1 MNIIQLLY
9 MDTDLN
15 KIIKTYDKLTYFDQ
29 YGGSFVLFIAIT
41 IIIIILMSYFH
52 TMINIQP
59 IVDDWP
65 NQRCNPA
72 YLPFAGFITRPEGVS
87 ATDYTLENF
96 TYCSQNILSSI
107 TSFALKPLTALTNN
121 LQSVANDV
129 NGSIQ
134 SVRAMFD
141 KVRTS
146 MQDVTQEIMGR
157 IMNVTVTLMQI
168 IINFKDFMSKTQGTM
183 TAGLF
188 TFLGSYYTLKSLMG
202 AIAQFIVTILIAL
215 AAMIAVLWA
224 VPLTW
229 GAAVANTA
237 IFTAISIPMA
247 IILAFMVDVLKVSP
261 GLKIPKVKC
270 FDKDTVLKMNDGTF
284 KKIIEIEV
292 GDVLHNCN
300 IVTAKIKVT
309 SEDSQMYVLNDIIVS
324 DSHIVKY
331 QNKWIPVSQHPCA
344 YKYNSYSDEFLYCL
358 NTTHKII
365 EINDIIFTDWDE
377 VYDEKL
383 NKVINNQITPVSNI
397 YSIHEYLDCG
407 FSSLTKIQLKDNSYV
422 DIDKIKIN
430 DVLQNGAKVYGIVEI
445 DGLNLVGQFRYN
457 LGKNKFIEGYAPN
470 LTFVDK
476 EIINS
481 NHKLYHLLTDNTTIE
496 IENTIINDYNAAIDR
511 FLEKQ

>member
-1 MNIIQLLY
+1 
-9 MDTDLN
+9 
-15 KIIKTYDKLTYFDQ
+15 
-29 YGGSFVLFIAIT
+29 
-41 IIIIILMSYFH
+41 
-52 TMINIQP
+52 
-59 IVDDWP
+59 
-65 NQRCNPA
+65 
-72 YLPFAGFITRPEGVS
+72 
-87 ATDYTLENF
+87 
-96 TYCSQNILSSI
+96 
-107 TSFALKPLTALTNN
+107 
-121 LQSVANDV
+121 
-129 NGSIQ
+129 
-134 SVRAMFD
+134 
-141 KVRTS
+141 
-146 MQDVTQEIMGR
+146 
-157 IMNVTVTLMQI
+157 
-168 IINFKDFMSKTQGTM
+168 
-183 TAGLF
+183 
-188 TFLGSYYTLKSLMG
+188 
-202 AIAQFIVTILIAL
+202 
-215 AAMIAVLWA
+215 MIAVLWA
-224 VPLTW
+224 VPFTW

-247 IILAFMVDVLKVSP
+247 IILTFMVDVLKVSP

-270 FDKDTVLKMNDGTF
+270 FDKDTLLKMNDGTF
-284 KKIIEIEV
+284 KKIIEIQV
-292 GDVLHNCN
+292 GDVLYNCN

-309 SEDSQMYVLNDIIVS
+309 SDGSQMYVLNDIIVS

-365 EINDIIFTDWDE
+365 EINDIVFTDWDE

-397 YSIHEYLDCG
+397 YSIHESLDCG

-430 DVLQNGAKVYGIVEI
+430 DTLQNGATVYGIVEI

-476 EIINS
+476 EIINN
-481 NHKLYHLLTDNTTIE
+481 NHKLYHLLTDNTTFE